1 MAARLSQSEMQQ
13 LISEAATKAATKAAK
28 EVADRVLEQFVFCGT
43 ADAAE
48 YELVT
53 AEKETSNTEEEGSN
67 TEDRGDD
74 KLNGGIHSNGST
86 GPDFPPGIA
95 SLEDWGESVVDWKSI
110 VKGAT
115 YAELRDDT
123 YRGYREWAMK
133 QRKRKSAGVMDLK
146 NYFQRAGVGKKING
160 TEFYSEPIPGTTK
173 PRLRRRASKCSA
185 SGPSSCSEGRGAGV

>member
-13 LISEAATKAATKAAK
+13 LISEAATKAATKAA
-28 EVADRVLEQFVFCGT
+28 ARVLEQFALCGKGDT
-43 ADAAE
+43 AE

-53 AEKETSNTEEEGSN
+53 AEEEGSN
-67 TEDRGDD
+67 TEDQGDD

-86 GPDFPPGIA
+86 GPRFPPGIA
-95 SLEDWGESVVDWKSI
+95 PVEDWGESVVDWKSI

-115 YAELRDDT
+115 YAELQDDT
-123 YRGYREWAMK
+123 YRDYRDWVMK
-133 QRKRKSAGVMDLK
+133 QKRPSALVADLQ
-146 NYFQRAGVGKKING
+146 NYVRRAGVRKKING

>member
-13 LISEAATKAATKAAK
+13 LISEAAKEAAK
-28 EVADRVLEQFVFCGT
+28 EAAARVLEQFVLCGT
-43 ADAAE
+43 GDAAE

-67 TEDRGDD
+67 TEDQGDD
-74 KLNGGIHSNGST
+74 KLNGRIHSNVST
-86 GPDFPPGIA
+86 GPGFPPGIA
-95 SLEDWGESVVDWKSI
+95 SMEEWGESVVNWQS
-110 VKGAT
+110 VVRGVT

-123 YRGYREWAMK
+123 YHTYREWLMK
-133 QRKRKSAGVMDLK
+133 QRQPRSAMMADLQ
-146 NYFQRAGVGKKING
+146 NYMRRAGFGKKING
-160 TEFYSEPIPGTTK
+160 TEFHSEPIPGTTA